1 MRWTFP
7 ATGMLFFLTVAWP
20 SVGQAADDGWLDLS
34 KNFDAWK
41 APHDKWFFAEEVG
54 LKPDNP
60 KRLSGKPGSGIMVN
74 GPAGRARDLYTRQAF
89 GDVEVHMEFMIP
101 RGSNS
106 GIKFHGLYEIQI
118 ADTRGVTK
126 LSGEHCGGI
135 YPRAENAPKYHHI
148 DNGVPPLINAAGRPG
163 EWQTL
168 DATFL
173 APRFDSAGKKIANAR
188 VVKATLN
195 GQLIH
200 ENVELRWPTGA
211 NWHRKEMAKGP
222 LMLQGDHGPVA
233 FRNVRVRPLA
243 PAKSTEGSRGDSF
256 PSPPVLGGRGVGV
269 RGAEARSDLP
279 PHPRP
284 LSPEYRG
291 EGRTV
296 PAPENFPG
304 ILNTQDAKDKPP
316 SPEEALRLI
325 TVPPGFRVTVFA
337 AEPDVQQPINMAVD
351 DRGRLWVAECYTYA
365 GGGFPGVWDQKHHRD
380 RIIILEDTDND
391 GHFDRRTVF
400 WDEGRNVTSIALGF
414 GGVWVLA
421 APNLLFIP
429 VKAATDAPA
438 GPPQVVLDGWVVRNV
453 GHNMV
458 NGLTWGPDG
467 WLYGRHGIQDTSLVG
482 PPGTPDAK
490 RTRLNC
496 SIWRYHPTRK
506 VFEVVT
512 HGTTNPWGLDYDDHG
527 QMFFTNNVNGHLWH
541 VVPGAHY
548 KRMYG
553 EDFNPH
559 TYELI
564 GQCADHD
571 HWDSGQPWMAS
582 RDTSGIHGKLGGG
595 HSHCGGMIYLGDNFP
610 EQYRNTI
617 FMCNTHGHRVNN
629 DILVRSGSGYVGKH
643 GADFFNANS
652 PWFRG
657 TDIRYGPDGGV
668 YISDWCDLGEC
679 HDNDGIHRTSGRIY
693 KVTYGT
699 PKRPSIADVSK
710 LSNEELVQLQLHHND
725 FYVRAARRNLQ
736 ERAAVGKDMKYV
748 DCYLNQILNKEK
760 DVTRRLRAWWA
771 LYVTDFA
778 SSPKL
783 SEVDRDL
790 LTACMTSYALREHS
804 EHVRVW
810 GIKLLVDKGAPKE
823 DLVYEAFE
831 RLAKEDPSPMVRLFL
846 ASALQSL
853 PAGRRGRLAAAL
865 LSHREDQNDHNIPLM
880 IWYGVEPLV
889 TAEPKLGVELAVNGQ
904 IPLVRR
910 LISRR
915 LTEEVEKEPQPLNQL
930 LMVTAN
936 MSAAGFQRDV
946 LKGMS
951 EALRG
956 WRKAKA
962 PEMWTVLTA
971 KLGGSP
977 DPTVRALVRDLS
989 VVFGDGRALDE
1000 LRRVVVDTSAAGE
1013 ARRAALA
1020 VLVENRPPN
1029 LVPLLR
1035 KLVSDRSTS
1044 VLAMRGLA
1052 AYDNP
1057 DTPRLVLASYH
1068 QLQPTERPEAI
1079 STLTSRPAFARAL
1092 LKAVAQGRVPR
1103 GDLSAFDARQILS
1116 LGDKGL
1122 GKQLTEVWGE
1132 VRSTPAQ
1139 LKELMARYKKLLTPE
1154 RLKAAHLSSGRVLFN
1169 KACASCHS
1177 LYGQGQ
1183 KIAPDLTG
1191 SGRHNLDYLLENI
1204 IDPSAI
1210 VPADFRMSVV
1220 SLKNGRVLT
1229 GLVGP
1234 RDGHMVAVQTPTE
1247 RVLLERTEID
1257 SIQDTPQS
1265 LMPDGLLNPLSEEQ
1279 VCDLIAYLMSPEQ
1292 VPLPGEAK

>member
-1 MRWTFP
+1 MRWIFC
-7 ATGMLFFLTVAWP
+7 ATGMVLVLVAAGP
-20 SVGQAADDGWLDLS
+20 AEAAAADEGWLELS
-34 KNFDAWK
+34 KSLDPWK
-41 APHDKWFFAEEVG
+41 APHDKWLFAEEVG

-60 KRLSGKPGSGIMVN
+60 RRLSAKPGTAIMVN
-74 GPAGRARDLYTRQAF
+74 GPTGRAKDLYTKQAF
-89 GDVEVHMEFMIP
+89 GDIEVHVEFLIP
-101 RGSNS
+101 KGSNS

-118 ADTRGVTK
+118 ADTRGVKK

-135 YPRAENAPKYHHI
+135 YPRAENEPKYHHI
-148 DNGVPPLINAAGRPG
+148 DNGVPPLVNAAGKPG

-173 APRFDSAGKKIANAR
+173 APRFDAAGKKIANAR
-188 VVKATLN
+188 IVKAVLN

-200 ENVELRWPTGA
+200 DNVELRWPTGA

-233 FRNVRVRPLA
+233 FRNIRA
-243 PAKSTEGSRGDSF
+243 
-256 PSPPVLGGRGVGV
+256 
-269 RGAEARSDLP
+269 
-279 PHPRP
+279 RP
-284 LSPEYRG
+284 LSAKKA
-291 EGRTV
+291 EGTGANSEKF
-296 PAPENFPG
+296 PA
-304 ILNTQDAKDKPP
+304 IVNTQDAKDKPP
-316 SPEEALRLI
+316 SSEEAVRLI
-325 TVPPGFRVTVFA
+325 TVPPGFRVTLFA
-337 AEPDVQQPINMAVD
+337 AEPDVQQPINMAID
-351 DRGRLWVAECYTYA
+351 DRGRVWVAECYTYA
-365 GGGFPGVWDQKHHRD
+365 GGGFPGVWDKKHHRD

-391 GHFDRRTVF
+391 GHFDKRTVF
-400 WDEGRNVTSIALGF
+400 WDEGRNVSSIALGF

-429 VKAATDAPA
+429 VKAGTDTPA
-438 GPPQVVLDGWVVRNV
+438 GPPQIILDGWVVRNI
-453 GHNMV
+453 GHNIV

-506 VFEVVT
+506 VFEVVCN
-512 HGTTNPWGLDYDDHG
+512 GTTNPWGLDYDDHG

-541 VVPGAHY
+541 VIPGAHY

-564 GQCADHD
+564 GQHADHD

-617 FMCNTHGHRVNN
+617 FMCNTHGHRLNN

-643 GADFFNANS
+643 APDFFFANS

-679 HDNDGIHRTSGRIY
+679 HDNDGVHRTSGRIY

-699 PKRPSIADVSK
+699 PKRPTLGDISK
-710 LSNEELVQLQLHHND
+710 LSNHELVQLQLHHND

-736 ERAAVGKDMKYV
+736 ERAAARDNMKAV
-748 DCYLNQILNKEK
+748 REELLKMFREQK
-760 DVTRRLRAWWA
+760 DVTRKLRALWG
-771 LYVTDFA
+771 LYVTGA
-778 SSPKL
+778 TTEP
-783 SEVDRDL
+783 L
-790 LTACMTSYALREHS
+790 LCELLQHHS

-810 GIKLLVDKGAPKE
+810 AINLLMEQGTPSKE
-823 DLVYEAFE
+823 ALCDFWE
-831 RLAKEDPSPMVRLFL
+831 LARKDPSGLVRLFL
-846 ASALQSL
+846 ASALQRLPVEWRYSL
-853 PAGRRGRLAAAL
+853 AGDL
-865 LSHREDQNDHNIPLM
+865 LTHGEDQADHNLPLM
-880 IWYGVEPLV
+880 IWYGIEPIVEADPYLLEDL
-889 TAEPKLGVELAVNGQ
+889 TDAR
-904 IPLVRR
+904 IPQVRR
-910 LISRR
+910 LIARR
-915 LTEEVEKEPQPLNQL
+915 LTEDVEKAPGPLNFML
-930 LMVTAN
+930 RVTAEKTA
-936 MSAAGFQRDV
+936 SDFHRSILQ
-946 LKGMS
+946 GMS
-951 EALRG
+951 QALRG

-962 PEMWTVLTA
+962 PEMWFSLAA
-971 KLGGSP
+971 KLKGSS
-977 DPTVRALVRDLS
+977 DQTVRDLVRDLS

-1000 LRRVVVDTSAAGE
+1000 LLRVAADSTAAGE
-1013 ARRAALA
+1013 ARRAALK
-1020 VLVENRPPN
+1020 VLIENRPPN

-1035 KLVSDRSTS
+1035 KLVNDRSTS

-1052 AYDNP
+1052 AYDSP
-1057 DTPRLVLASYH
+1057 VTPQLVLASYH

-1079 STLTSRPAFARAL
+1079 STLTSRPAYARAL

-1116 LGDKGL
+1116 LGDKDL
-1122 GKQLTEVWGE
+1122 DKQLTEVWGE

-1154 RLKAAHLSSGRVLFN
+1154 RLKIAHLSSGRVLFN
-1169 KACASCHS
+1169 KTCASCHS
-1177 LYGQGQ
+1177 LYGEGQ

-1191 SGRHNLDYLLENI
+1191 SGRHNVDYLLENI
-1204 IDPSAI
+1204 IDPNAV
-1210 VPADFRMSVV
+1210 VPADFRMSIV

-1229 GLVGP
+1229 GLVGA
-1234 RDGHMVAVQTPTE
+1234 RDGRTVAVQTQTE

-1265 LMPDGLLNPLSEEQ
+1265 LMPDGLLTPLSEDQ

-1292 VPLPGEAK
+1292 VPLPGEQTRKASGGR